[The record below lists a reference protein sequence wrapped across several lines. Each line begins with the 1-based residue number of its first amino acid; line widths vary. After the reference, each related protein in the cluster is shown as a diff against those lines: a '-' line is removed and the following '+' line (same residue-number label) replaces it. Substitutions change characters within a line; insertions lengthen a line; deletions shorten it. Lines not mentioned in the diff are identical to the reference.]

1 MLDKLAKNIVIFF
14 STVILLTCTI
24 ISMFFIA
31 TVKNFDENVM
41 IKLTTS
47 VGLIC
52 YLAIDFIIVFGIKKL
67 EDKVK
72 ISKKIKKAVLIIAIC
87 IYAGVSVYW
96 VRTSNVPP
104 VDDSKSVNNL
114 AISFVNRRYWCNKK

>member
-1 MLDKLAKNIVIFF
+1 MLDKLAKNIVVFF

-47 VGLIC
+47 IGLIC

-72 ISKKIKKAVLIIAIC
+72 ISKRIKKAVLIIAIC

-96 VRTSNVPP
+96 VGTSNIPP

-114 AISFVNRRYWCNKK
+114 AISFVNRRY

>member
-1 MLDKLAKNIVIFF
+1 MLDKLAKNIVVFF
-14 STVILLTCTI
+14 SIVILLICTI

-52 YLAIDFIIVFGIKKL
+52 YLAIDFIIVFVIKKL

-96 VRTSNVPP
+96 VRTSNIPP

-114 AISFVNRRYWCNKK
+114 AISFVNRRY

>member
-1 MLDKLAKNIVIFF
+1 MLDKLAKNIVVFF

-52 YLAIDFIIVFGIKKL
+52 YLAIDIIIVFGIKKL

-96 VRTSNVPP
+96 VGTSNIPP

-114 AISFVNRRYWCNKK
+114 AISFVNRRY

>member
-1 MLDKLAKNIVIFF
+1 MLDKLAKNIVVFF

-96 VRTSNVPP
+96 VSTSNIPP

-114 AISFVNRRYWCNKK
+114 AISFVNRRY

>member
-1 MLDKLAKNIVIFF
+1 MLDKLAKNIVVFF

-52 YLAIDFIIVFGIKKL
+52 YLAIDFIIVFEIKKL

-114 AISFVNRRYWCNKK
+114 AISFVNRRY

>member
-1 MLDKLAKNIVIFF
+1 MLDKLAKNIVVFF

-52 YLAIDFIIVFGIKKL
+52 YLVIDFIIVFGIKKL

-96 VRTSNVPP
+96 VRTSNIPP

>member
-1 MLDKLAKNIVIFF
+1 MLDKLAKNIVVFF

-52 YLAIDFIIVFGIKKL
+52 YLAIDIIIVFGIKKL

-114 AISFVNRRYWCNKK
+114 AISFVNRRY

>member
-1 MLDKLAKNIVIFF
+1 MLDKLAKNIVVFF

>member
-1 MLDKLAKNIVIFF
+1 MLDKLAKNIVVFF

-52 YLAIDFIIVFGIKKL
+52 YLAIDFIIVFVIKKL

-96 VRTSNVPP
+96 VRTSNIPP

>member
-1 MLDKLAKNIVIFF
+1 MLFSNRFYNSVCDK
-14 STVILLTCTI
+14 
-24 ISMFFIA
+24 
-31 TVKNFDENVM
+31 
-41 IKLTTS
+41 
-47 VGLIC
+47 
-52 YLAIDFIIVFGIKKL
+52 
-67 EDKVK
+67 K

-114 AISFVNRRYWCNKK
+114 AISFVNRRY

>member
-1 MLDKLAKNIVIFF
+1 MLDKLAKNIVVFF

-72 ISKKIKKAVLIIAIC
+72 ISKKIKKAVLSIAIC

-114 AISFVNRRYWCNKK
+114 AISFVNRRY

>member
-1 MLDKLAKNIVIFF
+1 MLDKLAKNIVVFF

-31 TVKNFDENVM
+31 TVKNFDENLM

>member
-1 MLDKLAKNIVIFF
+1 MLDKLAKNIVVFF

-47 VGLIC
+47 VGLIF

-96 VRTSNVPP
+96 VRTSNIPP

-114 AISFVNRRYWCNKK
+114 AISFVNRRY

>member
-1 MLDKLAKNIVIFF
+1 MLDKLAKNIVVFF

-52 YLAIDFIIVFGIKKL
+52 YLVIDFIIVFGIKKL

-96 VRTSNVPP
+96 VRTSNIPP

-114 AISFVNRRYWCNKK
+114 AISFVNRRY

>member
-1 MLDKLAKNIVIFF
+1 MLDKLAKNIVVFF

-114 AISFVNRRYWCNKK
+114 AISFVNRGY

>member
-1 MLDKLAKNIVIFF
+1 MLDKLAKNIVVFF

-72 ISKKIKKAVLIIAIC
+72 ISKKIKKAVLITAIC

-96 VRTSNVPP
+96 VKASNIPP

-114 AISFVNRRYWCNKK
+114 AISFVNRRY

>member
-1 MLDKLAKNIVIFF
+1 MLDKLAKNIVVFF

-31 TVKNFDENVM
+31 TVKNFEENVM

-114 AISFVNRRYWCNKK
+114 AISFVNRRY

>member
-1 MLDKLAKNIVIFF
+1 MLDKLAKNIVVFF

-24 ISMFFIA
+24 ISIFFIA

-114 AISFVNRRYWCNKK
+114 AISFVNRRY

>member
-1 MLDKLAKNIVIFF
+1 MLDKLAKNIVVFF

-24 ISMFFIA
+24 ISIFFIA

-96 VRTSNVPP
+96 VGTSNIPP

-114 AISFVNRRYWCNKK
+114 AISFVNRRY

>member
-1 MLDKLAKNIVIFF
+1 MLDKLAKNIVVFF

-52 YLAIDFIIVFGIKKL
+52 YLAIDFIIVFVIKKL

-87 IYAGVSVYW
+87 MYAGVSVYW

-114 AISFVNRRYWCNKK
+114 AISFVNRRY

>member
-1 MLDKLAKNIVIFF
+1 MLDKLAKNIVVFF
-14 STVILLTCTI
+14 STVILLICTI

-96 VRTSNVPP
+96 VRTSNIPP

-114 AISFVNRRYWCNKK
+114 AISFVNRRY

>member
-1 MLDKLAKNIVIFF
+1 MLDKLAKNIVVFF

-52 YLAIDFIIVFGIKKL
+52 YLAIDFIIVFVIKKL

-114 AISFVNRRYWCNKK
+114 AISFVNRGY

>member
-1 MLDKLAKNIVIFF
+1 MLDKLAKNIVVFF

-114 AISFVNRRYWCNKK
+114 EISFFNRRY

>member
-1 MLDKLAKNIVIFF
+1 MLDKLAKNIVVFF

-31 TVKNFDENVM
+31 TFKNFDENVM

-114 AISFVNRRYWCNKK
+114 AISFVNRRY

>member
-1 MLDKLAKNIVIFF
+1 MLDKLAKNIVVFF

-96 VRTSNVPP
+96 VRTSNIPP
-104 VDDSKSVNNL
+104 VDDSKSVNNI
-114 AISFVNRRYWCNKK
+114 AISFVNRRY

>member
-1 MLDKLAKNIVIFF
+1 MLDKLAKNIVVFF

-52 YLAIDFIIVFGIKKL
+52 YLAIDFIIVFVIKKL

-96 VRTSNVPP
+96 VRTSNIPP

-114 AISFVNRRYWCNKK
+114 AISFVNRRY

>member
-1 MLDKLAKNIVIFF
+1 MLDKLAKNIVVFF

-24 ISMFFIA
+24 ICMFFIA

-114 AISFVNRRYWCNKK
+114 AISFVNRRY

>member
-114 AISFVNRRYWCNKK
+114 AISFVNRRY

>member
-1 MLDKLAKNIVIFF
+1 MLDKLAKNIVVFF

-47 VGLIC
+47 VGLVC

-114 AISFVNRRYWCNKK
+114 AISFVNRRY

>member
-1 MLDKLAKNIVIFF
+1 MLDKLAKNIVVFF

-96 VRTSNVPP
+96 VRTSNIPP

>member
-1 MLDKLAKNIVIFF
+1 MLDKLAKNIVVFF
-14 STVILLTCTI
+14 LTVILLTCTI

-114 AISFVNRRYWCNKK
+114 AISFVNRRY

>member
-1 MLDKLAKNIVIFF
+1 MLDKLAKYIVVFF

-114 AISFVNRRYWCNKK
+114 AISFVNRRY

>member
-1 MLDKLAKNIVIFF
+1 MLDKLAKNIVVFF

-72 ISKKIKKAVLIIAIC
+72 ISKKIKKAVLVIAIC

-96 VRTSNVPP
+96 VGTSNIPP

-114 AISFVNRRYWCNKK
+114 AISFVNRRY

>member
-1 MLDKLAKNIVIFF
+1 MLDKLAKNIVVFF

-52 YLAIDFIIVFGIKKL
+52 YLVIDFIIVFGIKKL

-96 VRTSNVPP
+96 VSTSNIPP

-114 AISFVNRRYWCNKK
+114 AISFVNRRY

>member
-1 MLDKLAKNIVIFF
+1 MLDKLAKNIVVFF

-96 VRTSNVPP
+96 VRTSNIPP

-114 AISFVNRRYWCNKK
+114 AISFVNRKY

>member
-1 MLDKLAKNIVIFF
+1 MLDKLAKNIVVFF

-52 YLAIDFIIVFGIKKL
+52 YLAIDFIIVFVIKKL

>member
-1 MLDKLAKNIVIFF
+1 MLDKLAKNIVVFF

-72 ISKKIKKAVLIIAIC
+72 ISKKIKEAVLIIAIC

-96 VRTSNVPP
+96 VRTSNIPP

-114 AISFVNRRYWCNKK
+114 AISFVNRRY

>member
-1 MLDKLAKNIVIFF
+1 MLDKLAKNIVVFF

-52 YLAIDFIIVFGIKKL
+52 YLVIDFIIVFVIKKL

-96 VRTSNVPP
+96 VSTSNIPP

-114 AISFVNRRYWCNKK
+114 AISFVNRRY

>member
-1 MLDKLAKNIVIFF
+1 MLDKLAKNIVVFF

-47 VGLIC
+47 IGLIC

-96 VRTSNVPP
+96 VGTSNIPP

-114 AISFVNRRYWCNKK
+114 AISFVNRRY

>member
-1 MLDKLAKNIVIFF
+1 MLDKLAKNIVVFF

-47 VGLIC
+47 LGLIC

-114 AISFVNRRYWCNKK
+114 AISFVNRRY